1 MALQSSKKRESRK
14 SLSQPGW
21 ITLEGGF
28 AARQCVV
35 QDLSTTGAK
44 VTIDDP
50 NSLPAKLR
58 LAFSRDA
65 RTGRRCEVVWRRGK
79 SVGVKFVRWSG
90 IDPQAAIKGGMR
102 KSLMI
107 LMAVALPAVA
117 AAAEQPR
124 LQKSDK
130 AATSG
135 KPLPMKRSNSANACA
150 EYGAGFVKIEGTNT
164 CMKIGGAVSVG
175 AGVSSGSRWQE

>member
-1 MALQSSKKRESRK
+1 MRDATDFKAAWRKAFIGGTSDMALLSSKKRETRK

-79 SVGVKFVRWSG
+79 SVGVKFVR
-90 IDPQAAIKGGMR
+90 
-102 KSLMI
+102 
-107 LMAVALPAVA
+107 
-117 AAAEQPR
+117 
-124 LQKSDK
+124 
-130 AATSG
+130 
-135 KPLPMKRSNSANACA
+135 
-150 EYGAGFVKIEGTNT
+150 
-164 CMKIGGAVSVG
+164 
-175 AGVSSGSRWQE
+175 